1 MRPGAGF
8 AVTINLA
15 ILISGSGRTLQN
27 FIDLIAAKKFDAR
40 IKVVVSSSRDAGGN
54 VKALL
59 AGIPV
64 VVLLDKKAPDFHDVI
79 TRAVDKHKVDL
90 VLLAGF
96 LHLWKFPPKYRGRV
110 LNIHPALL
118 PDFGGKGMYGH
129 RVHEAVLASGAKESG
144 CTVHIA
150 DLEYDRGPIV
160 LQRKVEVKPGDTP
173 DELAA
178 RVFAEECVAYPEA
191 VRKVA
196 ATLPRGS
203 S

>member
-1 MRPGAGF
+1 MTTR
-8 AVTINLA
+8 LA

-27 FIDLIAAKKFDAR
+27 FIEEIAAKRLDAR
-40 IKVVVSSSRDAGGN
+40 IKVVVSSAPDAGGN
-54 VKALL
+54 EKARR
-59 AGIPV
+59 AKIPLV
-64 VVLLDKKAPDFHDVI
+64 VVDPKSPAFSETVSM
-79 TRAVDKHKVDL
+79 AVDNHQVDL
-90 VLLAGF
+90 VLMAGF
-96 LHLWKFPPKYRGRV
+96 IRLWKFPAKYKGRV

-118 PDFGGKGMYGH
+118 PKFGGKGMYGH

-160 LQRKVEVKPGDTP
+160 LQRKVKVKPGDTP
-173 DELAA
+173 DDLAA

-191 VRKVA
+191 VRQVA
-196 ATLPRGS
+196 ATLSRKS

>member
-1 MRPGAGF
+1 MRKARP
-8 AVTINLA
+8 INLA

-27 FIDLIAAKKFDAR
+27 FIEEIAAKRLDAR
-40 IKVVVSSSRDAGGN
+40 IAVVVSSSPDAGGN
-54 VKALL
+54 EKARR
-59 AGIPV
+59 AKIPLV
-64 VVLLDKKAPDFHDVI
+64 VVDRKAPDFSDAI
-79 TRAVDKHKVDL
+79 TKAVDKHKVDL

-96 LHLWKFPPKYRGRV
+96 LHLWKFPSTYKGRV

-160 LQRKVEVKPGDTP
+160 LQRKVKVKPGETP
-173 DELAA
+173 DTLAA
-178 RVFAEECVAYPEA
+178 RVFAEECIAYPEA
-191 VRKVA
+191 VRIVA
-196 ATLPRGS
+196 ARLKADR
-203 S
+203 